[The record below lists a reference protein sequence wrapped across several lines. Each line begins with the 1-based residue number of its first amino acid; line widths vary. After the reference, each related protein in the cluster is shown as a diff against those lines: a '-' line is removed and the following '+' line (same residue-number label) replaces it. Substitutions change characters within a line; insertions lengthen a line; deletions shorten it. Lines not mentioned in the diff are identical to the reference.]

1 MISNYRISGM
11 TCGHCVKAVTEEV
24 SDLAG
29 VEKVEVELADG
40 KMMVYSQQPLTI
52 DEIKAAVA
60 EAGDY
65 TVVPA

>member
-40 KMMVYSQQPLTI
+40 KMTVYSQQPLTI
-52 DEIKAAVA
+52 DEIKTAVA

-65 TVVPA
+65 TVSPA

>member
-1 MISNYRISGM
+1 MISNYVISGM

-40 KMMVYSQQPLTI
+40 KMTVYSQQPLTI

-65 TVVPA
+65 TVAPA